1 MRREIGINMI
11 ATVMVAVLAASIF
24 TQHAYAL
31 NYRPVEFIREV
42 DGITLGFPF
51 ALAIDG
57 EGRLVVADTI
67 AQKVYVMSR
76 GEDGNWHM
84 LGSFDRRSA
93 VDLSFDRHGRL
104 AVLTHVHPEGAIYL
118 YQLTYGDDGRL
129 ASAAIVHSIQ
139 GVTPERTLFM
149 FPHGLTTLTQDG
161 HDLIIIGG
169 GSGTDRK
176 LQVFEVTDEGISLAF
191 QFNNAEVYDANN
203 SKIGD
208 VVNGSPL
215 TPFPSILDVK
225 ADGSG
230 RVMVAYK
237 NGLIGIYSIDF
248 ASRSVELIRLFGGAG
263 ADLGRF
269 NEPRG
274 IAHDSVNNYL
284 IVSDNL
290 NHRIQVFNYSDVL
303 DPEVADP
310 MPIFYFGSGVPG
322 DGERQ
327 LNTPRKVIVND
338 DKVYVADGSNGRV
351 AILTLDDSIPN
362 DVDEPRIEPLRGSE
376 WYKFTNHREMFNI
389 MGRLLYT
396 ALIDNGVPENIATRT
411 ALNTTSKELEQVLVQ
426 IRSLPNDARLN
437 IPWSSHLKGDT
448 VLQGSVF
455 FKAGCTIGKQ
465 GSTGINDPRE
475 YHAPP
480 VQVNDTIYCST
491 TAASLYGS
499 GATIGVNRVTAY
511 FVDPDGVERDV
522 YYYTSAGRQEG
533 IRGMS
538 INANTDFY
546 WEAFAVDVDKAGLWR
561 LVNEY
566 SNGIRVEVPFHV
578 GNSYQ
583 FSSRDGLVDAIGSA
597 LSNSGFTDDEV
608 QQVIQVIESS
618 DISLPEQGTL
628 IVEARR
634 GSLYAFACILPHD
647 PPLNIGESVQCLILY
662 LSLGSQVTVDDL
674 HVYANAPSTII
685 NIQSWNWAPNTIP
698 DPFIWLSPPINM
710 SEAGTWSIVADFTR
724 GGSVVLSIPVTF
736 NVVPESMIGIAGV
749 LGTSLAVLAYRM
761 RRKNGKSN

>member
-1 MRREIGINMI
+1 
-11 ATVMVAVLAASIF
+11 
-24 TQHAYAL
+24 
-31 NYRPVEFIREV
+31 
-42 DGITLGFPF
+42 
-51 ALAIDG
+51 
-57 EGRLVVADTI
+57 
-67 AQKVYVMSR
+67 
-76 GEDGNWHM
+76 
-84 LGSFDRRSA
+84 
-93 VDLSFDRHGRL
+93 
-104 AVLTHVHPEGAIYL
+104 
-118 YQLTYGDDGRL
+118 
-129 ASAAIVHSIQ
+129 
-139 GVTPERTLFM
+139 
-149 FPHGLTTLTQDG
+149 
-161 HDLIIIGG
+161 
-169 GSGTDRK
+169 K

-426 IRSLPNDARLN
+426 IRSLPDNARLN

-448 VLQGSVF
+448 VLQGNVF

-647 PPLNIGESVQCLILY
+647 PPLNIGESVQCLVIFM
-662 LSLGSQVTVDDL
+662 SLGSQVTVDDL